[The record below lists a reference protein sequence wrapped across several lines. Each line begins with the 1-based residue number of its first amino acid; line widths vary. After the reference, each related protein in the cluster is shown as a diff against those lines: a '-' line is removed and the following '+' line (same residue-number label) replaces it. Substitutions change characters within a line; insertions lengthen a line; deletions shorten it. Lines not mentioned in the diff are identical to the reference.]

1 MSLLVSI
8 IGDANVRRNMTGL
21 NVASRETMKNAQIID
36 FLGLSPVDQALNE
49 VRAESTICIFAAI
62 TDPIVA
68 NGDCGTIFAS
78 IDPVLNS
85 LHAAISAYCSAHP
98 NLQVRTDSL
107 RQVCF
112 FFVYVVGNLEPMTF
126 LISHDID
133 IASQPLSQDMPGL
146 EPLITTQGL
155 GLWVVA

>member
-78 IDPVLNS
+78 IDPVLSS
-85 LHAAISAYCSAHP
+85 LHASISAYCTAHP
-98 NLQVRTDSL
+98 AIQVFLTYHFEALFLFYSKFGVISRL
-107 RQVCF
+107 
-112 FFVYVVGNLEPMTF
+112 FVLVFIIKSHRSCLF
-126 LISHDID
+126 LI
-133 IASQPLSQDMPGL
+133 L
-146 EPLITTQGL
+146 LIVPVGIGEFSLDTSER
-155 GLWVVA
+155 